1 MEHSL
6 YGISTSSALETGVLH
21 RYLEHSR
28 RTKFIISM
36 LNSLWLPQRLQLF
49 PLPLK
54 SFFLWVWPV
63 WKFKALLQV
72 SPKAL
77 PQNSVQ
83 LSHLIAWTKGP
94 ILMKRTRSIAS
105 SEAKST
111 KKPSPPALLSIIHF
125 KNKHKPTAAA
135 KPPKKPQT
143 TPYTTELLSCTHSVA
158 QHSPWGDAN
167 SIAGSILP

>member
-6 YGISTSSALETGVLH
+6 YEISISSALETGVLH

-36 LNSLWLPQRLQLF
+36 LNSLWPPQRLQLF

-77 PQNSVQ
+77 SQNSVQ
-83 LSHLIAWTKGP
+83 LNHFIAWTKGP
-94 ILMKRTRSIAS
+94 VLMKRTRSIAS

-111 KKPSPPALLSIIHF
+111 KKPSPPALLTIIHF
-125 KNKHKPTAAA
+125 KNK
-135 KPPKKPQT
+135 QT
-143 TPYTTELLSCTHSVA
+143 QTNSSSKTTQKATNNPRYHWTLVLHTFSCTTQS
-158 QHSPWGDAN
+158 
-167 SIAGSILP
+167 LRRC